1 MVGVRGF
8 EPLTLSPQTI
18 HSTKLSYTPILKS
31 IFVFYTEKIKLLL
44 DFVLTGICLFN
55 YAKCI
60 LYNLLLDSKTGY
72 REVFL
77 PSTNLVFTGL
87 EISVSDS
94 STGTLSTSCSL

>member
-1 MVGVRGF
+1 MWSEWEGSNFRIPVPKTGGI
-8 EPLTLSPQTI
+8 PLA
-18 HSTKLSYTPILKS
+18 HTPILKS

-77 PSTNLVFTGL
+77 PNTNLVFTGL
-87 EISVSDS
+87 EISASDS